1 MVRLGDY
8 DEWDSYELNRREFY
22 PLSIEKI
29 VLESEKALLICL
41 KASDSV
47 GECQI
52 WFPKSVIEWGELI
65 HVESKDAVI
74 YVKGWFLRK
83 LLKEEYEYEAG
94 EW

>member
-22 PLSIEKI
+22 PLPIEKI

-41 KASDSV
+41 KTSDSNAQREV
-47 GECQI
+47 
-52 WFPKSVIEWGELI
+52 WFPKSVIELGEMI
-65 HVESKDAVI
+65 HVESQDAVI

-83 LLKEEYEYEAG
+83 LLKDEYEYDEG